1 MEIGK
6 WIIKLRS
13 PVVIERAP
21 KPALPD
27 QLVLFGM
34 PVFAMEGIPEG
45 AIFTVNDKGEA
56 RRAIDN
62 LG

>member
-1 MEIGK
+1 
-6 WIIKLRS
+6 
-13 PVVIERAP
+13 VIERAP